1 MTKFNAPY
9 LTIKMAL
16 GEEIP
21 RIRNKYNP
29 IGKNVIMARQLDD
42 IPIVYT
48 QDKIKQLINSKYN
61 YQ

>member
-1 MTKFNAPY
+1 
-9 LTIKMAL
+9 MAL